1 MSPLLKIPKCK
12 AAKWHSVS
20 CHSEPRGT
28 EKPPAVLAPGL
39 PGESQQLQHQPGAL
53 SASSGPGSSSKSWQ
67 QEGCTMGARE
77 QLPSHSKTALT
88 VTWSG
93 D

>member
-39 PGESQQLQHQPGAL
+39 PGESQQLQRQPGAL
-53 SASSGPGSSSKSWQ
+53 PPLVLAAQASPGSRRAVLWGPGNSCPHIQKQ
-67 QEGCTMGARE
+67 
-77 QLPSHSKTALT
+77 P
-88 VTWSG
+88 
-93 D
+93 